1 MIKWKTV
8 RRNIIIVIE
17 CIITF
22 FCMYKSIF
30 YGCDIDESYAI
41 SLSYRLLQG
50 DHLFKEMWE
59 IHQTSS
65 LFMVPF
71 IWIYRIVNGTTIGMV
86 VYLRTVGTLIQIV
99 FAIFLYNCLK
109 YYLNY
114 EQRSI
119 ITLIF
124 LNFSPKYS
132 QVLEFSFLHYLFSVG
147 MIIGFLYY
155 FSSKKHIY
163 LCVAGLFQACTI
175 LAYPQIILVIPIEII
190 GLIVL
195 AQKKKIKWIEMAY
208 LIGTEVLCGLLF
220 LMYIFINIT
229 FKEFVDNILYILSD
243 GSHQETLYDKALIM
257 LNEIQMYVVPLFFGI
272 ILFEITFYFA
282 RYFQKICITMYLIE
296 IFLFCSLLYS
306 LVPLILKRYVGV
318 CHLDLAYPILYVYEA
333 LAYIFIRFKKQY
345 NDTNFTYLI
354 IILSLSFVSCCFASN
369 LPLYANAVLLL
380 PTMLVMWIFFLKTD
394 FSFENNDLE
403 NNASK
408 FAIVPLMVF
417 CLYILLARSILIRFT
432 SVQRKYIF
440 DTYYTIGVGTEKGI
454 KVNKDEHIRYHSR
467 YQAII
472 ENVTANDALLIF
484 GTDSYFYFFTGS
496 KISAPS
502 TISTP
507 VYDEKILDY
516 YYKYPYKQPT
526 IILIDKF
533 NQSLDNLLDIPK
545 FGEWISEN
553 FDINGQ
559 KDYAFYTVIYKK
571 E

>member
-1 MIKWKTV
+1 MTKRKTV
-8 RRNIIIVIE
+8 RRNVIIVIE

-41 SLSYRLLQG
+41 SLSYRLVQG

-59 IHQTSS
+59 IHQTSA

-86 VYLRTVGTLIQIV
+86 VYLRIVGTLIQMI
-99 FAIFLYNCLK
+99 FAFFLYKSLK
-109 YYLNY
+109 SYLNF

-132 QVLEFSFLHYLFSVG
+132 QVLEFCFLHYLFSVG

-155 FSSKKHIY
+155 FSSKKQIY

-175 LAYPQIILVIPIEII
+175 LAYPQSILVIPIEII

-195 AQKKKIKWIEMAY
+195 AQKKKVKWAEIAC

-220 LMYIFINIT
+220 LIYIFKNIT
-229 FKEFVDNILYILSD
+229 FKEFVDNIPYILSD
-243 GSHQETLYDKALIM
+243 GSHQETFYNKAVII
-257 LNEIQMYVVPLFFGI
+257 LNEIQMYVVPLIFGI
-272 ILFEITFYFA
+272 ILFEIAFYIV
-282 RYFQKICITMYLIE
+282 RHFQKIYVTKYLIVL
-296 IFLFCSLLYS
+296 FLLCSLLYS
-306 LVPLILKRYVGV
+306 IVPLILKRYAGV
-318 CHLDLAYPILYVYEA
+318 RHLDLAYPILYVYETFI
-333 LAYIFIRFKKQY
+333 YIFVRFKKQY
-345 NDTNFTYLI
+345 KDTNFTYLI
-354 IILSLSFVSCCFASN
+354 IILSLSFVCCCFASN
-369 LPLYANAVLLL
+369 MSLYANAVILL
-380 PTMLVMWIFFLKTD
+380 PTVLVMWIYFLKTD
-394 FSFENNDLE
+394 FPYDNSSIEKNVN
-403 NNASK
+403 K
-408 FAIVPLMVF
+408 FALIPLLVF

-432 SVQRKYIF
+432 SVQPKYIF
-440 DTYYTIGVGTEKGI
+440 DTYYTIAVGTEKGI
-454 KVNKDEHIRYHSR
+454 KVNQDEHIRYHSR
-467 YQAII
+467 YQAIT
-472 ENVTANDALLIF
+472 ENVTANDSLLIF

-526 IILIDKF
+526 IILIDKY
-533 NQSLDNLLDIPK
+533 NQSLDNLLAVPK
-545 FGEWISEN
+545 FGEWVCEN
-553 FDINGQ
+553 YDVDGR
-559 KDYAFYTVIYKK
+559 KDTAFFTVIYKK
-571 E
+571 